1 MNGVQNMIM
10 KTMLV
15 SKASKT
21 FFVSLFVASLMSG
34 VAFSDTAAPKAEPPP
49 PPSISVLIA
58 EKKPIAENLTVTGS
72 FAAGE
77 LVLVT
82 PEVEGLAVTE
92 FLVEEGD
99 TVKKGD
105 VLARLSSSSIDISI
119 IQAKAQLSG
128 NDAAVDQNNNQIQ
141 QAKISADRAESDL
154 NRTKKLRTSGVAT
167 QETFDQRQAAYDL
180 AVAQLA
186 NAKLALEVTKANR
199 EVINAQFA
207 DLELKKAR
215 TEIKAPVDGY
225 ISRRT
230 VQVGGIA
237 SGSKDPMFNIVANG
251 TVKLLAEIP
260 ESDLPRVK
268 IGQKATIVVNGMDKA
283 IEGEVKLIAPEVNE
297 TTRIGLA
304 HIRVADGVRIAL
316 GSFGRAQISLAAA
329 DGVALPLTA
338 VTFGDNGPTVQI
350 VKNGKVEVRKV
361 ITGLVGTSDIEITDG
376 VTAGETYVA
385 RAGSFVRDGDA
396 VTPVK
401 LDTAAQ

>member
-1 MNGVQNMIM
+1 MRKSLIISTLTLQLLASAAYAEDAA
-10 KTMLV
+10 KTE
-15 SKASKT
+15 T
-21 FFVSLFVASLMSG
+21 
-34 VAFSDTAAPKAEPPP
+34 PPP

-58 EKKPIAENLTVTGS
+58 EKKPIAEDMTVTGS

-77 LVLVT
+77 LVLVS
-82 PEVEGLAVTE
+82 PEIEGLAVTE
-92 FLVEEGD
+92 FLAEEGD
-99 TVKKGD
+99 TVAKGQ
-105 VLARLSSSSIDISI
+105 VLARLNSTTVDISI
-119 IQAKAQLSG
+119 MQTKASLAANDASVNQAK
-128 NDAAVDQNNNQIQ
+128 NQIE
-141 QAKISADRAESDL
+141 QAKISLDRTESDL

-167 QETFDQRQAAYDL
+167 QETFDQRQAAFEL
-180 AVAQLA
+180 AQAQYA
-186 NAKLALEVTKANR
+186 NAKLGLEVIKANR
-199 EVINAQFA
+199 AGIDAQMA
-207 DLELKKAR
+207 ELDLRKAR
-215 TEIKAPVDGY
+215 TEIKAPVAGY

-237 SGSKDPMFNIVANG
+237 SGSKEPMFNIVANG
-251 TVKLLAEIP
+251 TVKLLAEVP

-268 IGQKATIVVNGMDKA
+268 LGQKAAITVNGMDKE
-283 IEGEVKLIAPEVNE
+283 IMGEVKLIAPEVNS

-304 HIRVADGVRIAL
+304 HIKVADDARIPL
-316 GSFGRAQISLAAA
+316 GAFGRAKISLAAT

-350 VKNGKVEVRKV
+350 VKDGHVQVRKV

-401 LDTAAQ
+401 LEQNQ